1 MKLSQTFKWMVMVVW
16 FWAGMLCMPGCH
28 SAFFVDKGHIDVVN
42 GVAFQIQ
49 PPLLFIKKAFHLRD
63 QALSAAQL
71 AQLSEAMP
79 QIAAITDQVL
89 GHARLRSHPEVSAKF
104 LRSVR
109 DILKLNEATPLY
121 VKAIQNWQIQEAT
134 IEWTT
139 DYFWTSEQGHYET
152 FRDNYAIQRSAD
164 GWRFSGHPRISPEG
178 RLTCTKE
185 PSGRV
190 QCGV

>member
-1 MKLSQTFKWMVMVVW
+1 MKLSQTFKWMAMAVW
-16 FWAGMLCMPGCH
+16 FWAGMLCMPGCE

-49 PPLLFIKKAFHLRD
+49 PPHLFIKKAFHLRD

-71 AQLSEAMP
+71 TQLSEAMP

-89 GHARLRSHPEVSAKF
+89 GHARLHLKAEVPAKS

-109 DILKLNEATPLY
+109 DILKLKEATPLY
-121 VKAIQNWQIQEAT
+121 VKAIQNWQIEESS

-152 FRDNYAIQRSAD
+152 FRDNYAIHKIAD
-164 GWRFSGHPRISPEG
+164 KWHFLGHPRISPEG
-178 RLTCTKE
+178 LLTCTKDQ
-185 PSGRV
+185 SGEV
-190 QCGV
+190 HCGF

>member
-1 MKLSQTFKWMVMVVW
+1 MKLSQTFKWLVLAVW

-49 PPLLFIKKAFHLRD
+49 PPHLFIKKAFHLRD
-63 QALSAAQL
+63 QAMSASQL

-89 GHARLRSHPEVSAKF
+89 GHARLHSNAEVPAKF

-109 DILKLNEATPLY
+109 DILKLNEGTPLY
-121 VKAIQNWQIQEAT
+121 VKAIQNWQIQEAS

-152 FRDNYAIQRSAD
+152 FRDNYAIHRSAD
-164 GWRFSGHPRISPEG
+164 GWHFSGHPRTRPEG
-178 RLTCTKE
+178 RLTCIKDQ
-185 PSGRV
+185 SGKV